1 LAKNKDEQETE
12 KIASSDENIETLFR
26 ALSNEARRRIIELLT
41 NGPMYLRQIHRTL
54 EREREMHIQAV
65 TKHLSILE
73 ESGILSTYSKRSPR
87 GPDRKYFC
95 LNEGK
100 LVTVFLSP
108 LGLSVPSLLSFNE
121 KRVKKVLARIRFL
134 SHEEEEDEH
143 FSGIK
148 TLKEQFEKSL
158 SILEDF
164 LKIYQRVLK
173 ELKSLEESEEL

>member
-1 LAKNKDEQETE
+1 MTKNKEGQKTE
-12 KIASSDENIETLFR
+12 KMASSDENIETLFR

-54 EREREMHIQAV
+54 EKEREMHIQAV
-65 TKHLSILE
+65 TKHLSLLE

-87 GPDRKYFC
+87 GPDRKYYC

-121 KRVKKVLARIRFL
+121 KRVKKILARIRFL
-134 SHEEEEDEH
+134 SHEENEEH

-148 TLKEQFEKSL
+148 TIKEQFEKSL

-173 ELKSLEESEEL
+173 ELESLEENEET

>member
-1 LAKNKDEQETE
+1 MAKNKEEQETE
-12 KIASSDENIETLFR
+12 KMASSDENIETLFR

-54 EREREMHIQAV
+54 EKEREMHIQAV
-65 TKHLSILE
+65 TKHLSLLE

-87 GPDRKYFC
+87 GPDRKYYC

-100 LVTVFLSP
+100 LVTIFLSP

-121 KRVKKVLARIRFL
+121 KRVKKILARIRFI
-134 SHEEEEDEH
+134 SHEEADEH

-173 ELKSLEESEEL
+173 ELKSLEESEEP